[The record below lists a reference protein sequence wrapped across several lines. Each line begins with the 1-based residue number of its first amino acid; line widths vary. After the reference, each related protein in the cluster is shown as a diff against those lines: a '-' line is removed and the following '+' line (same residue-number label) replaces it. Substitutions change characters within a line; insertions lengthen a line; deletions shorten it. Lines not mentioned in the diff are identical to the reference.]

1 MTDRSPGGQDN
12 IRDKMRSIPFEVSAQ
27 IVGAKRHKSRSG
39 LPPLLPVLDS
49 AQTSKAVKSV
59 RHQRATSLGVQRRV
73 IAARAESPKRSLLLL
88 LQVHFLKE
96 GCGVDNLCRSKL
108 KMEYAL
114 FYKQNSLDAYHPLP
128 M

>member
-12 IRDKMRSIPFEVSAQ
+12 IRDKMRSIPFEVSAE
-27 IVGAKRHKSRSG
+27 IVGAKRHKSRNS

-59 RHQRATSLGVQRRV
+59 RHQRATS
-73 IAARAESPKRSLLLL
+73 RSSETCDCGPSGKSKALVALL

-96 GCGVDNLCRSKL
+96 GCGIDNLCRSKL